1 MCDILFA
8 GGVVMLLNT
17 KRIVT
22 ITDAN
27 QNFSKVARM
36 VDEEKSVVVL
46 KNNKPKYIIIEYDE
60 FSKEANTA
68 EDKIEE
74 IADRVLANN
83 MEAFKELAK

>member
-1 MCDILFA
+1 
-8 GGVVMLLNT
+8 MLLNT
-17 KRIVT
+17 KKIVT

-36 VDEEKSVVVL
+36 VDEEKSVVIL

-60 FSKEANTA
+60 FSKDAKSDE
-68 EDKIEE
+68 ERIEE
-74 IADRVLANN
+74 IADRVLAQN

>member
-1 MCDILFA
+1 
-8 GGVVMLLNT
+8 MLLNT
-17 KRIVT
+17 KKIVT

-36 VDEEKSVVVL
+36 VDEEKTVVIL

-60 FSKEANTA
+60 FSKDAKSDE
-68 EDKIEE
+68 EKIEE
-74 IADRVLANN
+74 IADRVLAQN

>member
-1 MCDILFA
+1 
-8 GGVVMLLNT
+8 MLLNT

>member
-1 MCDILFA
+1 
-8 GGVVMLLNT
+8 MLLNT
-17 KRIVT
+17 KKIVT

-36 VDEEKSVVVL
+36 VDEEKSVVIL

-60 FSKEANTA
+60 FSKEAKS
-68 EDKIEE
+68 EDEIIDD
-74 IADRVLANN
+74 IADRVLAKN

>member
-1 MCDILFA
+1 
-8 GGVVMLLNT
+8 MLLNT
-17 KRIVT
+17 KKIVT

-36 VDEEKSVVVL
+36 VDEEKSIVIL

-60 FSKEANTA
+60 FSKDAKSDE
-68 EDKIEE
+68 EKIEE
-74 IADRVLANN
+74 IADRVLAQN